1 MKYLLVLL
9 VLWVAF
15 AIWRNGRRREEV
27 ERAKHQQQPGGAL
40 PEPQAMVRCAHCGL
54 HLPAGWREYLMLTG
68 LEVAPYPVR
77 TRLRALYDGARPQ
90 AAGQA

>member
-27 ERAKHQQQPGGAL
+27 ERAKRHHQQQPGGAL
-40 PEPQAMVRCAHCGL
+40 PEPQAMIRCAHCGL
-54 HLPAGWREYLMLTG
+54 HLPA
-68 LEVAPYPVR
+68 AD
-77 TRLRALYDGARPQ
+77 ALPGKDGKVYCSAAHRQ
-90 AAGQA
+90 ADP